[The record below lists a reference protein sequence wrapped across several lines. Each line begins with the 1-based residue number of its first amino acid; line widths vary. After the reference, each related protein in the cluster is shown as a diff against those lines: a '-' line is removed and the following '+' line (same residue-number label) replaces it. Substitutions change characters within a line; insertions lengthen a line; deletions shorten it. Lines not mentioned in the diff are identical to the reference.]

1 MTCVQKGTLVSPD
14 DVVRSTWLFT
24 AHSDQRCP
32 KGMGPRNFSHSHHNS
47 PLPAGVKMDRRE
59 HNHWLI
65 LENVKPSDQGRY
77 CCVIAEIMAH
87 KHTLA
92 QNAYNHVILQVIPRK
107 YVKRCECAVRLYW
120 VCPEMPLINIFCK
133 KLRSWCCACA
143 EQWNC
148 FDTSENQFIYLF
160 PARKGFQNCTVWD
173 PTPTASMTHYSDLQ
187 PINVWGS
194 YSVML
199 FNSQPVCCFPRL
211 CASGLGYNSLHRGSA
226 VPASYSS
233 ARVQTEGEFIVRK
246 TYVLPMYSYTH
257 TLTLNFHLWAT

>member
-1 MTCVQKGTLVSPD
+1 MTCVQKGTLVSPKD
-14 DVVRSTWLFT
+14 IVRSTWLFT
-24 AHSDQRCP
+24 AHSDQRCHP
-32 KGMGPRNFSHSHHNS
+32 GMGPRNISVGHSSPNS
-47 PLPAGVKMDRRE
+47 TFLAGVKMNRME

-77 CCVIAEIMAH
+77 CCGILEISGAH
-87 KHTLA
+87 KHGLV
-92 QNAYNHVILQVIPRK
+92 QNAWTHVILHVIPRK
-107 YVKRCECAVRLYW
+107 YVKRCECALRLYW
-120 VCPEMPLINIFCK
+120 ICPEMPLINIFCK

-148 FDTSENQFIYLF
+148 FDTSENWFIYLF

-173 PTPTASMTHYSDLQ
+173 PTPTASMKHYSGLQ
-187 PINVWGS
+187 LINVWGS

-233 ARVQTEGEFIVRK
+233 ARVQTEGEFTVRK
-246 TYVLPMYSYTH
+246 TYVLLMCTNSYTH
-257 TLTLNFHLWAT
+257 THT